1 MKKIALLL
9 MILSSSLGFSQDMK
23 AKIQS
28 YLEQNKT
35 TLKLTSQDISDWFIE
50 SDGNSDVTKID
61 NYFIKQR
68 YQTIEIY
75 NAVSNVWV
83 KNGEVIN
90 VANRFLPNIS
100 QKVNT
105 TTPSLNVLDGLNKAF
120 NLLNVNPSSNQIIQT
135 ISPNEFKISNGALT
149 EDPISAELVFQP
161 VKNNLKL
168 AWNYVF

>member
-23 AKIQS
+23 AKIQN

-75 NAVSNVWV
+75 NAVS
-83 KNGEVIN
+83 
-90 VANRFLPNIS
+90 
-100 QKVNT
+100 
-105 TTPSLNVLDGLNKAF
+105 
-120 NLLNVNPSSNQIIQT
+120 
-135 ISPNEFKISNGALT
+135 
-149 EDPISAELVFQP
+149 
-161 VKNNLKL
+161 
-168 AWNYVF
+168 